1 MRGMAAQI
9 HEIATTYL
17 LDPFLLIMPGVLL
30 LAIVTGLA
38 GRTAIF
44 VEDLRHRHTV
54 STKV

>member
-9 HEIATTYL
+9 YEIATTYL
-17 LDPFLLIMPGVLL
+17 LDPFLLIVPGVVL

-38 GRTAIF
+38 GRTALF

-54 STKV
+54 SRTI